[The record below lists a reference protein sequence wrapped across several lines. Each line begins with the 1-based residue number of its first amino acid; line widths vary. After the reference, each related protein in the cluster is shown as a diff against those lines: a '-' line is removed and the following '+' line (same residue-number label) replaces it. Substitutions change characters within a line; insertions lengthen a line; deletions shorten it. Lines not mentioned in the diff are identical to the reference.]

1 MLGLFQELVGSFDK
15 TMGWYQKVVGSLEIY
30 GLLFYKKV
38 GSFPGMV
45 AAGFMD
51 RSVRFINWSL
61 RLKNGGFVGRSARIR
76 GKQCADS
83 MCESTITNADLISDC
98 KRGSTI
104 TMADLISISRNAY
117 WKIWVVRRG
126 AAIVD
131 LHPVAG
137 QV

>member
-1 MLGLFQELVGSFDK
+1 MFDGIGKCWACLKISRFVRHNDGVVQKMVGSF
-15 TMGWYQKVVGSLEIY
+15 EIY

-83 MCESTITNADLISDC
+83 MCESTIT
-98 KRGSTI
+98 
-104 TMADLISISRNAY
+104 MAD
-117 WKIWVVRRG
+117 
-126 AAIVD
+126 
-131 LHPVAG
+131 
-137 QV
+137 

>member
-1 MLGLFQELVGSFDK
+1 MGSYKKMVGSF
-15 TMGWYQKVVGSLEIY
+15 EIY

-104 TMADLISISRNAY
+104 TNADLISISRNAY
-117 WKIWVVRRG
+117 WKIWVVR
-126 AAIVD
+126 V
-131 LHPVAG
+131 VARPELQRRLAG
-137 QV
+137 PMSF